1 VTDTA
6 SNVNQAEYVV
16 VEEIE
21 KIVIVPKITE
31 VNPIGELKIAFDPP
45 YAKVPNSWNA
55 IWDPIKKAAMT
66 TEELKF
72 IDTMIT
78 EVF

>member
-1 VTDTA
+1 M
-6 SNVNQAEYVV
+6 
-16 VEEIE
+16 
-21 KIVIVPKITE
+21 IVPKITE
-31 VNPIGELKIAFDPP
+31 VNPVGELKIAFDPP
-45 YAKVPNSWNA
+45 YAKVPSSWNA

-66 TEELKF
+66 PEELEF